1 MSLLSTS
8 KKITV
13 AAGDDSD
20 GRQDHPRAFISFQ
33 FCFVVFSFAVLFL
46 MQSHLF
52 VRAERWGTSEWKLSV
67 WGPHPIRHWLPR
79 SLIYDDIA
87 HV

>member
-1 MSLLSTS
+1 MIRTDVRTIPARSFHFNFVLS
-8 KKITV
+8 
-13 AAGDDSD
+13 
-20 GRQDHPRAFISFQ
+20 
-33 FCFVVFSFAVLFL
+33 FSFAALFL